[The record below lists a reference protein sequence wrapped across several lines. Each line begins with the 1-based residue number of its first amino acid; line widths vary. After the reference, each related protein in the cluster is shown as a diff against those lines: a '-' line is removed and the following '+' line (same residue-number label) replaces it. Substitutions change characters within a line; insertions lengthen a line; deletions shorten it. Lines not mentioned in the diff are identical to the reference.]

1 MPEAMPEGRTPLLD
15 QAGAVATITLR
26 RPRHHNRLEPADL
39 AVLLPM
45 LEGLR
50 DAPGLRV
57 VVLTGSGATFSS
69 GFHIGAFGAASD
81 APALD
86 TVVDALET
94 LPVPTICALNGSV
107 YGGATDL
114 ALACD
119 FRIGTEG
126 MKLVM
131 PAARLG
137 LHYYPSGLRRFVSR
151 LGLGAAKKL
160 FLTAEP
166 MDTAAL
172 LACGYLDEAV
182 PAERLAARVEAL
194 AAQIAGHAPLAVQ
207 GMKAALDDIAR
218 GNADDAA
225 IAARASGIA
234 GSADFA
240 EGRRAWAEKRAPV
253 FEGR

>member
-1 MPEAMPEGRTPLLD
+1 MTALPESQVPMLERDGGR
-15 QAGAVATITLR
+15 ATITLR
-26 RPRHHNRLEPADL
+26 RPRHHNRLEPVDL
-39 AVLLPM
+39 ATLLPM
-45 LEGLR
+45 LEALRR
-50 DAPGLRV
+50 DAALRV
-57 VVLTGSGATFSS
+57 VVLTGTGASFSS
-69 GFHIGAFGAASD
+69 GFHIGAFGEAHD
-81 APALD
+81 APALE

-94 LPVPTICALNGSV
+94 LPVPVICALNGSV

-119 FRIGTEG
+119 FRIGVEG

-137 LHYYPSGLRRFVSR
+137 LHYYPSGLRRFVGR

-160 FLTAEP
+160 FLAAEP
-166 MDTAAL
+166 LDTAGL

-182 PAERLAARVEAL
+182 PAAALMPRAEAL
-194 AAQIAGHAPLAVQ
+194 AAQIAALAPLAVR
-207 GMKAALDDIAR
+207 GMKAALNDIAR
-218 GNADDAA
+218 GDADDAA
-225 IAARASGIA
+225 IGARAAALA

-253 FEGR
+253 FSGT

>member
-1 MPEAMPEGRTPLLD
+1 MDGPR
-15 QAGAVATITLR
+15 ATITLR
-26 RPRHHNRLEPADL
+26 RPRHHNRLEPGDL

-45 LEGLR
+45 LQQLR

-57 VVLTGSGATFSS
+57 LVLTGTGASFSS
-69 GFHIGAFGAASD
+69 GFHIGAFGESSG

-86 TVVDALET
+86 TVVDALEA
-94 LPVPTICALNGSV
+94 LPVPSICALNGSV

-119 FRIGTEG
+119 FRIGVEG

-160 FLTAEP
+160 FLAAEP

-172 LACGYLDEAV
+172 LGCGYLDEAV
-182 PAERLAARVEAL
+182 PAAALDARVAAL
-194 AAQIAGHAPLAVQ
+194 AAQIAALAPLAVR
-207 GMKAALDDIAR
+207 GMKAALNDIAC
-218 GNADDAA
+218 GAADDAL
-225 IAARASGIA
+225 IAARAA
-234 GSADFA
+234 GVAASADFG
-240 EGRRAWAEKRAPV
+240 EGRRAWAEKRAPA
-253 FEGR
+253 FQGR

>member
-1 MPEAMPEGRTPLLD
+1 MTPPESQPPLLRLD
-15 QAGAVATITLR
+15 GSRATITLR

-39 AVLLPM
+39 AALLPM
-45 LEGLR
+45 LHGLR

-57 VVLTGSGATFSS
+57 AVLTGTGASFSS
-69 GFHIGAFGAASD
+69 GFHIGAFGTAPD

-119 FRIGTEG
+119 FRIGVEG
-126 MKLVM
+126 MQLVM

-151 LGLGAAKKL
+151 LGLNAAKKL
-160 FLTAEP
+160 FLAAEP

-172 LACGYLDEAV
+172 LACGYLNEAV
-182 PAERLAARVEAL
+182 PAEGLAARVDAM
-194 AAQIAGHAPLAVQ
+194 AARIAGHAPLAVR

-225 IAARASGIA
+225 IAARADGIA
-234 GSADFA
+234 SSDDFA

-253 FEGR
+253 FQGR